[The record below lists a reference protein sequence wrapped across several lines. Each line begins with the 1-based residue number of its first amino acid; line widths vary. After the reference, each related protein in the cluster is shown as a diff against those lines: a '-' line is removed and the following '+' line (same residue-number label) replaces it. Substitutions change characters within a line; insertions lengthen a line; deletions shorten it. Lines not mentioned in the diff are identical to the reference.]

1 MAKRKPNGEYS
12 GLTGN
17 LVFYESNGVGM
28 MRTRPRSRKDKSA
41 LLKSVRSDFGYVVD
55 RVKDLK
61 TVIDIGFKDYK
72 VNSAAYHSAI
82 SVNIVNYKEAL
93 RLNKAADNIEWL
105 QVSAG
110 KLSGAETAASSR
122 LENGMIEITWQGTEP
137 GRKHFDSDK
146 VITGVYQK
154 AKGLLLGPEG
164 VTRKD
169 GKIILDPHKLTN
181 GELMDVFMFFKAE
194 GKNYKKKSESNVSSS
209 QWVGQFVL

>member
-12 GLTGN
+12 GLTGG
-17 LVFYESNGVGM
+17 LVIYESNGVGI
-28 MRTRPRSRKDKSA
+28 MRGRPKKRKDKSA
-41 LLKSVRSDFGYVVD
+41 LLKTVRSDFGYVVD

-72 VNSAAYHSAI
+72 INLAAYHSAI
-82 SVNIVNYKEAL
+82 SVNMNNYKEAL
-93 RLNKAADNIEWL
+93 RLNKTDNIEWL

-122 LENGMIEITWQGTEP
+122 MGNGMIEITWQGTEP
-137 GRKHFDSDK
+137 GRRNFDSDK
-146 VITGVYQK
+146 VITGIYQK
-154 AKGLLLGPEG
+154 AKGQFLPGPEG

-194 GKNYKKKSESNVSSS
+194 GKNYKKKSESNVSAS
-209 QWVGQFVL
+209 QWVGQFIL